1 MGSLFQL
8 FILNTGAPLKITDGW
23 EKAEGRDGWILGAI
37 PTTFS
42 SVHTVGGISSSITI
56 DVLYGYPQ

>member
-8 FILNTGAPLKITDGW
+8 FILNTVASLKITGGW
-23 EKAEGRDGWILGAI
+23 EKAKGSDGWILGDI

-42 SVHTVGGISSSITI
+42 SLHTLGGISSSITI
-56 DVLYGYPQ
+56 ELLYGSPQ